1 MRSKLI
7 PFLAMLA
14 AVSAS
19 AGPDVLPDLQTRP
32 RRRVRCPSCGAY
44 GAATVEP
51 GEAVTCPRCGSKEV
65 EIGAPILEAPGAEGA
80 PIDPPPGTPS
90 GAFTG
95 ALAEIRDAFGP
106 VAASIALVVA
116 RGLPPGSSL
125 TVSDAGAVSF
135 SLPEGWVDP
144 WVEAGDALWIVALAS
159 IPAPPSQ
166 VAESVLRRLRA
177 RNDGATV
184 PDAPEPGDVDPDVAT
199 G

>member
-1 MRSKLI
+1 MRRGVI
-7 PFLAMLA
+7 PLLAMLA
-14 AVSAS
+14 AVGAS
-19 AGPDVLPDLQTRP
+19 PGAPDPFEVERP
-32 RRRVRCPSCGAY
+32 RRRVTCSSCGAI
-44 GAATVEP
+44 GAARVEA
-51 GEAVTCPRCGSKEV
+51 GGRVRCPACGSLQVSVGPVVEEV
-65 EIGAPILEAPGAEGA
+65 GVPVDEPPPEPPAEALVAAAPGPLG
-80 PIDPPPGTPS
+80 
-90 GAFTG
+90 
-95 ALAEIRDAFGP
+95 EIRDRFGP
-106 VAASIALVVA
+106 IAAVVALVVA